1 MFDII
6 NETKDAPEISAL
18 IVQKL
23 ANKTNLKQKDME
35 VKLFS
40 KNQYKAMLKSIQKN
54 LEHFDNK
61 QLIDTFFSIGKLH
74 SNQSQD

>member
-1 MFDII
+1 
-6 NETKDAPEISAL
+6 
-18 IVQKL
+18 
-23 ANKTNLKQKDME
+23 ME

-74 SNQSQD
+74 SN